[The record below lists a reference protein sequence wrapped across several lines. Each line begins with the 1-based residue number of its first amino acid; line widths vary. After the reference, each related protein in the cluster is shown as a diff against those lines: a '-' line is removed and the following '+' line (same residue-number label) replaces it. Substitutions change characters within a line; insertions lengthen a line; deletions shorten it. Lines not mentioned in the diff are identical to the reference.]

1 MILSLIHYHFEVNMW
16 HIVILILIQIG
27 IGYYLFYSLSDEIS
41 IIEYNLVK
49 SVKTD
54 MELFKVQMQQRDIEI
69 NSLQSKFSML
79 NLQYQSLVDQL
90 NTPQNDQKRP

>member
-1 MILSLIHYHFEVNMW
+1 MW

-90 NTPQNDQKRP
+90 NTPQNDQKQP

>member
-1 MILSLIHYHFEVNMW
+1 MW
-16 HIVILILIQIG
+16 HIVILILIQLG

-41 IIEYNLVK
+41 VIEHNLAK

-69 NSLQSKFSML
+69 SSLTSKFSML